1 MEERKDGEHGTIF
14 RRTLICPEI
23 PFDGLAREQLHGK
36 LQKEVVGFKWG
47 AKGKG

>member
-1 MEERKDGEHGTIF
+1 MVNMEPSFTI
-14 RRTLICPEI
+14 LICPEI
-23 PFDGLAREQLHGK
+23 PFDGLAQANNSTQ